1 MYNKFIIIIYF
12 LRIMK
17 QLITWALSVLFFAG
31 SLDAAIIKTTNIQSI
46 REEITENT
54 LVLFN
59 IAEVLMDTETSL
71 GTQAWRKFV
80 RARLEPQLHDEL
92 TLFVFENVPPKCPEP
107 STPELI
113 NELQAK
119 GVMTFAFTSRGRHEW
134 YGSQIPDIDLITEKL
149 MLQIGIDFSKTAL
162 NPKLSIL
169 PEVFADFFHAGVI
182 YTTNTRDKGELLREI
197 LETTGYR
204 PSKIIFVDDKVDSL
218 VSVEATLESL
228 GIPFVGYAYSKTAE
242 DHADFDPLVANI
254 QLDWL
259 ITHGEVL
266 TDAQAL
272 QIKGEQH
279 STTDLTQYLEE
290 VVGKWMSIHS

>member
-1 MYNKFIIIIYF
+1 M
-12 LRIMK
+12 R
-17 QLITWALSVLFFAG
+17 QLITWALSVLFFTG
-31 SLDAAIIKTTNIQSI
+31 SLDAEIIKTSNIQEI

-54 LVLFN
+54 LILFN

-80 RARLEPQLHDEL
+80 RARLAPQLHDEL
-92 TLFVFENVPPKCPEP
+92 TLFVFENVPPKSPEP

-113 NELQAK
+113 SELQAK
-119 GVMTFAFTSRGRHEW
+119 GLMTFAFTSRGRHEW

-149 MLQIGIDFSKTAL
+149 LLQIGIDFSKTEL
-162 NPKLSIL
+162 NQELSIL
-169 PEVFADFFHAGVI
+169 PEVFADFYHAGVI

-218 VSVEATLESL
+218 VSVETTLDSL
-228 GIPFVGYAYSKTAE
+228 GIPFVGYAYSKTTE
-242 DHADFDPLVANI
+242 DHGNFDPLIANI

-259 ITHGEVL
+259 ISQGQVL
-266 TDAQAL
+266 TDDQAM
-272 QIKGEQH
+272 QIKDEQH
-279 STTDLTQYLEE
+279 STTDLIPYFEE
-290 VVGKWMSIHS
+290 VVGKWNERL

>member
-1 MYNKFIIIIYF
+1 
-12 LRIMK
+12 MK
-17 QLITWALSVLFFAG
+17 KLITWALSMLFLAG
-31 SLDAAIIKTTNIQSI
+31 SLDAAIIKTSNIQDI

-80 RARLEPQLHDEL
+80 RARLQPQLHDEL
-92 TLFVFENVPPKCPEP
+92 TLFVFENVPPKSPEP

-113 NELQAK
+113 SELQAK

-149 MLQIGIDFSKTAL
+149 LLQIGIDFSKTAL
-162 NPKLSIL
+162 NQELLIL
-169 PEVFADFFHAGVI
+169 PEVFAGFFHAGVI
-182 YTTNTRDKGELLREI
+182 YTTNTRDKGELLRAI
-197 LETTGYR
+197 LEMTGYR

-218 VSVEATLESL
+218 VSVEATLENL

-259 ITHGEVL
+259 ITHAEVL
-266 TDAQAL
+266 TDDQAL
-272 QIKGEQH
+272 QIKSEQH
-279 STTDLTQYLEE
+279 ASTDLIPYFEE
-290 VVGKWMSIHS
+290 IIGKWNAVKH